1 RPDPEDPGN
10 PDVCVLEMISL
21 LHFGKDKGKGKQ
33 PPLAQVDDVVDDWK
47 NQRERIPKLLLQD
60 LINMEE
66 VQRGMHSVGLK
77 GLRPNPVQEVQ
88 ISNFHRVIN
97 EYLFG

>member
-1 RPDPEDPGN
+1 
-10 PDVCVLEMISL
+10 M
-21 LHFGKDKGKGKQ
+21 
-33 PPLAQVDDVVDDWK
+33 DDWRHR
-47 NQRERIPKLLLQD
+47 RERIPKLLQD

-77 GLRPNPVQEVQ
+77 ALRPNPVQEVQ

-97 EYLFG
+97 DYLFGCRHEASP